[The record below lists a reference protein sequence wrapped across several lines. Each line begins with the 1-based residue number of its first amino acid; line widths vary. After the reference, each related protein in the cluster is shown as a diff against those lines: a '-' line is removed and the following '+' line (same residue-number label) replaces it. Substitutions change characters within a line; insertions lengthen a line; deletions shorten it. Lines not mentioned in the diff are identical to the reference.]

1 MDKKNIKKEI
11 EEFVKAEDYD
21 AEKFYK
27 RLSEVYKAR
36 TKDFEECIEEIKK
49 YNFPLTLMDNVQDDK
64 TIVAL
69 VNPEVDITNAEG
81 DYYREPDWNALQE
94 AFNRLAYPHLYKE
107 EVEEETSKKPAE
119 TEGDEIVVNINKS
132 IVTVVNL
139 KNKIVKAFKKNEKED
154 K

>member
-1 MDKKNIKKEI
+1 
-11 EEFVKAEDYD
+11 
-21 AEKFYK
+21 
-27 RLSEVYKAR
+27 
-36 TKDFEECIEEIKK
+36 
-49 YNFPLTLMDNVQDDK
+49 MDNVQDDK

-69 VNPEVDITNAEG
+69 VNAEEDIKNAEG

-107 EVEEETSKKPAE
+107 EGIEETSKEPVEE
-119 TEGDEIVVNINKS
+119 TEDDEIVVNINKS
-132 IVTVVNL
+132 LVTVVNL